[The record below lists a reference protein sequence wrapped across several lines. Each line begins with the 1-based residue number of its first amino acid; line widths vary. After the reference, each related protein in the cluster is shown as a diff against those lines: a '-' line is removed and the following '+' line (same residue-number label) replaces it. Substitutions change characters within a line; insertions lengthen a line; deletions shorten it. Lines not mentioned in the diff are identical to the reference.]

1 MEEIIRVKD
10 EYYIHATSALAD
22 DRSRV
27 LKQGE
32 TFAIFDCRG
41 DIQPIGR
48 GEQGIYHEGTRF
60 LSRLEFLLGDQR
72 PLLLSSTVNHR
83 NELLT
88 VDLTNPD
95 MVNSEETDIPS
106 GILHIFRSKFLWRQ
120 ACFERIRVS
129 NFGLTPLSLTFSL
142 RFDGDFRDI
151 FEVRGLQRKQ
161 RGVRVDEQIQE
172 SELVFSYQGLDNQL
186 RRTIMSFSP
195 APQSLSKTEAV
206 YNLQLAPQQKTDF
219 YVSISCRSKN
229 NGVADLNYDEAF
241 DASLKKLERYREELC
256 EVRTSKGQFNDWL
269 YRSMD
274 DLHMLFTETPQGVYP
289 YAGVPWFS
297 TAFGRDGL
305 ITALQT
311 LWINPNIAR
320 GVLSFLA
327 AAQATEFDPESDA
340 EPGKI
345 LHETRLGEM
354 AAMGEIPFG
363 RYYGSVDSTPLFIML
378 AGAYYKRTADRNFLE
393 ILWPNIRQ
401 ALVWIDT
408 YGDSDGDGFVEY
420 QRQAETGL
428 VQQGWKDS
436 WDSVFHDDG
445 TLAQGPI
452 ALCEVQGYVYAA
464 KNYAAMMAD
473 ILGERQLAE
482 DLKRQ
487 AAKLQEDFQRAFWCE
502 EINCFA
508 LALDGA
514 KRPCRVPSSNAGQ
527 CLFTGIASRE
537 QAEKMA
543 GLLLSPKFFSGWG
556 IRTIGEGSARYNPM
570 AYHNGSI
577 WPHDNALIAQGLA
590 NYGETLRVLQL
601 FRGIYHLALNVEL
614 RRLPELFCG
623 FKRLAAQGPVSY
635 PQACSPQAWAA
646 GSVFLLLKACLGLSI
661 DAQKMQVRFE
671 HPVLPPFLNEVYIRN
686 LNVAD
691 AVVDLSLSRHP
702 NDIGINVLHRDQ
714 EIEVVVVK

>member
-60 LSRLEFLLGDQR
+60 LSRLEFLLGGQR

-95 MVNSEETDIPS
+95 MASGEKTEIPS

-120 ACFERIRVS
+120 ACFERIRVT

-151 FEVRGLQRKQ
+151 FEVRGLQRKR
-161 RGVRVDEQIQE
+161 RGVRADVQIRE

-186 RRTIMSFSP
+186 RRTIISFSP
-195 APQSLSKTEAV
+195 APQSLLETEAV

-219 YVSISCRSKN
+219 YISISCRSKN
-229 NGVADLNYDEAF
+229 NDVADLSYDGAF

-320 GVLSFLA
+320 GVLGFLA
-327 AAQATEFDPESDA
+327 AAQATVCDPESDA

-378 AGAYYKRTADRNFLE
+378 AGAYYERTADRSFLE
-393 ILWPNIRQ
+393 ILWPHIRQ

-420 QRQAETGL
+420 QRQTETGL
-428 VQQGWKDS
+428 AQQGWKDS

-445 TLAQGPI
+445 TLAQGPV

-473 ILGERQLAE
+473 ILGERPLAE

-543 GLLLSPKFFSGWG
+543 GLLLSPNFFSGWG
-556 IRTIGEGSARYNPM
+556 IRTIAEGSARYNPM

-590 NYGETLRVLQL
+590 HYGETQRVLQL
-601 FRGIYHLALNVEL
+601 FRGMYHLALNVEL

-646 GSVFLLLKACLGLSI
+646 GAVFLLLKACLGLSI